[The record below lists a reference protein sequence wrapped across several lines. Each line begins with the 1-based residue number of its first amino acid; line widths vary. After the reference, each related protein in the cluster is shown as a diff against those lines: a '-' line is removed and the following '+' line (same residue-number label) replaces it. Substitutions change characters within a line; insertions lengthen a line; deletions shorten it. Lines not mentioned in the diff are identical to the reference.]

1 MLNYLLESED
11 NLTLEKVSDKL
22 IKDNK
27 FTKAEVYK
35 YDLEESLLENVLEDL
50 DTYGLLSEKKVIIVK
65 NIELLK
71 YDDYKEDFDH
81 LFKYL
86 DNPNPDNLL
95 IIEVKKIGNSK
106 VLKELKEKLTY
117 ELVEVNSKKYIKNLL
132 KDYKIENRVV
142 DLLDEYCLSD
152 ISKIDSECNKLKSYK
167 VDDKEITE
175 EDIKSLVVK
184 KLGDPKDLTFS
195 FTRSLA
201 MRDKKNALKKY
212 RELLSYNIE
221 PISIIGLLGSQIR
234 IIYQVKLLEKDH
246 LSDREMANILD
257 EKSEYRVS
265 KARELTRLYSEDDL
279 LKLME
284 NLAKIDLNIK
294 SNDVDPNNLIEMFI
308 INI

>member
-1 MLNYLLESED
+1 MFNYLLESED
-11 NLTLEKVSDKL
+11 TLILEKVSERL
-22 IKDNK
+22 IKENK

-35 YDLEESLLENVLEDL
+35 YDLEESLLENILENL
-50 DTYGLLSEKKVIIVK
+50 DTYGFLSEKKVIIVK

>member
-1 MLNYLLESED
+1 MFNYLLESED
-11 NLTLEKVSDKL
+11 TLILEKVSERL
-22 IKDNK
+22 IKENK

-35 YDLEESLLENVLEDL
+35 YDLEESLLENILENL
-50 DTYGLLSEKKVIIVK
+50 DTYGFLSEKKVIIVK

-132 KDYKIENRVV
+132 KDYKIDNGVV

-167 VDDKEITE
+167 IDDKEITE

>member
-1 MLNYLLESED
+1 MFNYLLESED
-11 NLTLEKVSDKL
+11 TLILEKVSERL
-22 IKDNK
+22 IKENK

-35 YDLEESLLENVLEDL
+35 YDLEESLLENILENL
-50 DTYGLLSEKKVIIVK
+50 DTYGFLSEKKVIIVK

-284 NLAKIDLNIK
+284 ELAKIDLTIK
-294 SNDVDPNNLIEMFI
+294 TTDVDPNSLIEMFI